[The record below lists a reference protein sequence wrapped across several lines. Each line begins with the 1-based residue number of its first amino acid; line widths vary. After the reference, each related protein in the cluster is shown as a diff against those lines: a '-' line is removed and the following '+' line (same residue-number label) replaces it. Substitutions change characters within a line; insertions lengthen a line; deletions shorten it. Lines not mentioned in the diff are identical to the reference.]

1 MSKVKL
7 FLFYGVFALLSVPGC
22 KRFQSDYV
30 KIDLTPRATFAPVSS
45 NLRSYDTSDILRDQL
60 PVADEITI
68 AGFDADTEPLAG
80 LDVQWTTADF
90 DGNRRWDGFD
100 VTVMPLNARGE
111 SVRKPGGLIMELY
124 RFDPKTLSSLGE
136 KLLVWRIPEK
146 SLLPT
151 WESNRYHFRLSWWQ
165 NKPRRDN
172 FYVVMVTT
180 FVQHDGTVH
189 TKTRSPL
196 LITQSRY
203 EIR

>member
-1 MSKVKL
+1 MSKARLLLLHGVL
-7 FLFYGVFALLSVPGC
+7 VFLSILGC

-30 KIDLTPRATFAPVSS
+30 KVDLTPRATFAPVSAG
-45 NLRSYDTSDILRDQL
+45 LRGYDTSDVRPDRL
-60 PVADEITI
+60 PVADEITL
-68 AGFDADTEPLAG
+68 AGFDADAEPVVG
-80 LDVQWTTADF
+80 IDVQWQAADF

-100 VTVMPLNARGE
+100 VTVMPLNAQSG

-151 WESNRYHFRLSWWQ
+151 WESNRYHFRLGWWQ
-165 NKPRRDN
+165 NKPRRKS
-172 FYVVMVTT
+172 FYVVLVTT
-180 FVQHDGTVH
+180 FVEHDDTVH
-189 TKTRSPL
+189 TKTRAPL